1 VTSVIDPAALEI
13 WPVPAASHSRRGL
26 ALVPGLLACAAIAAV
41 ATAAGRLVP
50 VVGAPVC
57 GIVLGVGIGVVVR
70 KRGLDAPLKPGVAF
84 AGRAVLQLAIV
95 VLGTGLSLAQVAQT
109 GWSSLPVLLG
119 TLALALLAAWGFGHL
134 LGIDDD
140 LRTLIGVGTGIC
152 GASAIAATTAVIGAA
167 EADVAYAISTIF
179 AFNVIAVLAYPTLG
193 HLLGLSQHAF
203 GLWSG
208 TAINDTSSVIAAAYT
223 YGHAAGDYAVV
234 VKLTRTLMIIPIT
247 IALSVMTSR
256 RATRAVAR
264 VQVESLLHTTDGASG
279 ATLAEATDGVAGV
292 GSSSAVAGAGRAGRP
307 VRRLRIWQL
316 VPWFLV
322 GFLVAAALNSL
333 GAVPH
338 GAHSLLSTLS
348 LFLITMALSGIGLA
362 TRPMAL
368 RSAGL
373 RPLALGAILWATVG
387 ISSLLLQAA
396 TGMH

>member
-1 VTSVIDPAALEI
+1 VTSVIDPDALEI
-13 WPVPAASHSRRGL
+13 WPVPAASRGRRGL
-26 ALVPGLLACAAIAAV
+26 VLVPGLLACAAIAAL
-41 ATAAGRLVP
+41 ATAVGRLVP

-57 GIVLGVGIGVVVR
+57 GIVFGVGLGVVVR
-70 KRGLDAPLKPGVAF
+70 RRALDAPLRPGVAF
-84 AGRAVLQLAIV
+84 AGRVVLQLAIV

-119 TLALALLAAWGFGHL
+119 TLALALLAAWSVGRL
-134 LGIDDD
+134 LGIDGD

-179 AFNVIAVLAYPTLG
+179 AFNVIAVLTYPTLG

-223 YGHAAGDYAVV
+223 YGHAAGDYGVV

-247 IALSVMTSR
+247 IALTVMTRR
-256 RATRAVAR
+256 RATRAAANAPL
-264 VQVESLLHTTDGASG
+264 E
-279 ATLAEATDGVAGV
+279 GV
-292 GSSSAVAGAGRAGRP
+292 GEGTDVALSAGPSAPADGTGRVARP
-307 VRRLRIWQL
+307 VRRLRVWQL

-322 GFLVAAALNSL
+322 GFLAAAALNSL

-338 GAHSLLSTLS
+338 AAHSPLSTVS
-348 LFLITMALSGIGLA
+348 LFLITRALSGIGLA
-362 TRPMAL
+362 TRPLAL

-373 RPLALGAILWATVG
+373 RPLALGAILWMTVG

>member
-1 VTSVIDPAALEI
+1 VTTFIDPDALDI
-13 WPVPAASHSRRGL
+13 WPVPLASRGRRGL
-26 ALVPGLLACAAIAAV
+26 ALVPGLLACAAVAAV
-41 ATAAGRLVP
+41 ATAVGRLVP

-57 GIVLGVGIGVVVR
+57 GIVLGVGLGVVLR
-70 KRGLDAPLKPGVAF
+70 KRALDAPLRPGVAF
-84 AGRAVLQLAIV
+84 SGRVVLQLAIV

-119 TLALALLAAWGFGHL
+119 TLTLALVAAWGVGRL
-134 LGIDDD
+134 LGIDGD

-179 AFNVIAVLAYPTLG
+179 AFNVVAVLTYPTLG

-223 YGHAAGDYAVV
+223 YGHAAGDYGVV

-247 IALSVMTSR
+247 IALTVMTR
-256 RATRAVAR
+256 RRTASDAANA
-264 VQVESLLHTTDGASG
+264 SSGDAGHTD
-279 ATLAEATDGVAGV
+279 
-292 GSSSAVAGAGRAGRP
+292 RP
-307 VRRLRIWQL
+307 ARRLRVWQL

-322 GFLVAAALNSL
+322 GFLAAAALNSL

-338 GAHSLLSTLS
+338 AAHSPLSTLS

-362 TRPMAL
+362 TRPLAL

-373 RPLALGAILWATVG
+373 RPLALGAILWMTVG

>member
-1 VTSVIDPAALEI
+1 MTSVINPDALEI
-13 WPVPAASHSRRGL
+13 WPVPPPPPSRRGL
-26 ALVPGLLACAAIAAV
+26 ALAPGLLACAAIAAV
-41 ATAAGRLVP
+41 ATAVGRLVP

-57 GIVLGVGIGVVVR
+57 GIVFGVGLGVVVR
-70 KRGLDAPLKPGVAF
+70 KRGLDAPLKPGVSF
-84 AGRAVLQLAIV
+84 ASRVVLQLAIV
-95 VLGTGLSLAQVAQT
+95 VLGTGLSLAQIAKT

-119 TLALALLAAWGFGHL
+119 TLSLALLAAWGVGRL
-134 LGIDDD
+134 LGIDGD

-179 AFNVIAVLAYPTLG
+179 AFNVIAVLTYPTLG

-234 VKLTRTLMIIPIT
+234 VKLTRTLMIIPIS
-247 IALSVMTSR
+247 IALSVMVR
-256 RATRAVAR
+256 RRETKAAANAAV
-264 VQVESLLHTTDGASG
+264 
-279 ATLAEATDGVAGV
+279 EAA
-292 GSSSAVAGAGRAGRP
+292 AAAGAPGAGPGAAAATGTRRGDRP
-307 VRRLRIWQL
+307 VGRLRVWQL

-338 GAHSLLSTLS
+338 GAHSPLSTLS

-362 TRPMAL
+362 TRPLAL

>member
-1 VTSVIDPAALEI
+1 VTSVIDPDALEI
-13 WPVPAASHSRRGL
+13 WPVPLASRGRRGL

-41 ATAAGRLVP
+41 ATAVGRLVP

-57 GIVLGVGIGVVVR
+57 GIVLGVGLGVVMR
-70 KRGLDAPLKPGVAF
+70 KRALDGPLQPGVSF
-84 AGRAVLQLAIV
+84 ASRVVLQLAIV

-119 TLALALLAAWGFGHL
+119 TLALALLAAWGVGRL
-134 LGIDDD
+134 LGIDGD

-179 AFNVIAVLAYPTLG
+179 AFNVIAVLTYPTLG

-223 YGHAAGDYAVV
+223 YGHAAGDYGVV

-247 IALSVMTSR
+247 IALTVMTRR
-256 RATRAVAR
+256 RATKAAASAPLEGLSEASHSAPGAVLISVSAADTAR
-264 VQVESLLHTTDGASG
+264 DA
-279 ATLAEATDGVAGV
+279 AT
-292 GSSSAVAGAGRAGRP
+292 
-307 VRRLRIWQL
+307 VRRLRVWQL
-316 VPWFLV
+316 VPWFLI

-333 GAVPH
+333 GGVPQA
-338 GAHSLLSTLS
+338 AHSPLSTLS

-362 TRPMAL
+362 TRPLAL

>member
-1 VTSVIDPAALEI
+1 VTSVIDPDALEI
-13 WPVPAASHSRRGL
+13 WPVPPASRGRRGL
-26 ALVPGLLACAAIAAV
+26 ALVPGLLVCAAIAAV
-41 ATAAGRLVP
+41 ATAVGRLVP

-57 GIVLGVGIGVVVR
+57 GIVFGVGLGVVVR
-70 KRGLDAPLKPGVAF
+70 RRALDAPLRPGVAF
-84 AGRAVLQLAIV
+84 AGRVVLQLAIV

-119 TLALALLAAWGFGHL
+119 TLALALLAAWGVGRL
-134 LGIDDD
+134 LGIEGD

-179 AFNVIAVLAYPTLG
+179 AFNVIAVLTYPTLG

-223 YGHAAGDYAVV
+223 YGHAAGDYGVV

-247 IALSVMTSR
+247 IALTVMTRR
-256 RATRAVAR
+256 RAAKAVANAQLDG
-264 VQVESLLHTTDGASG
+264 VGEAAGASLAAAPDGAS
-279 ATLAEATDGVAGV
+279 AAGI
-292 GSSSAVAGAGRAGRP
+292 GRAARP
-307 VRRLRIWQL
+307 VRRLRVWQL

-322 GFLVAAALNSL
+322 GFLAAAALNSL
-333 GAVPH
+333 GAVPQA
-338 GAHSLLSTLS
+338 AHSPLSTLS

-362 TRPMAL
+362 TRPLAL

-373 RPLALGAILWATVG
+373 RPLALGAILWVTVG
-387 ISSLLLQAA
+387 VSSLLLQAA